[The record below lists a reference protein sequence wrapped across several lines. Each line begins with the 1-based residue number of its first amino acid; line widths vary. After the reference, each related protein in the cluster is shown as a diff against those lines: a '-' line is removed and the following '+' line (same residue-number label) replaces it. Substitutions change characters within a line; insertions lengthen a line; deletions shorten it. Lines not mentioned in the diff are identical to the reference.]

1 MFVCLFS
8 GIASLSDPH
17 LANIDPSE
25 CVHIVC
31 SVLIS
36 KEPCGKL
43 LCWNLDEGCD
53 MESLQ
58 KNLHLLTVNDLH
70 NLFSFLKY
78 ELRSL
83 ENSCLLKK

>member
-43 LCWNLDEGCD
+43 LCWNIDEGCD

-58 KNLHLLTVNDLH
+58 KNLHL
-70 NLFSFLKY
+70 FSFLKY

-83 ENSCLLKK
+83 ENRCLLKK